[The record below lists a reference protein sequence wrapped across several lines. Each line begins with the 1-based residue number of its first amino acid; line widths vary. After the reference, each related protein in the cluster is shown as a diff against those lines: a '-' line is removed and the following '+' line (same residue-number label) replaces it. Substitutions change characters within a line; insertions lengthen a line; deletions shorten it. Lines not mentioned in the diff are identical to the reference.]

1 MGADHVELLTVLPPL
16 AAYRRDL
23 ESLGASQLTADDAAW
38 ITAAVALWHLE
49 REQPPDRDR
58 LDRTAELLDVAV
70 RGMGTPQFDS
80 PAHPSPPLLRLA
92 RLLAEQMEGYS
103 AWHLALSVLA
113 IAERTLD
120 PGPLDVGRIRA
131 HRARIQWWCGAM
143 AEAEA
148 SYRTLLRFARR
159 VNEPEL
165 LARGQLGL
173 AAVNHQRGNHPAM
186 VRWAKR
192 GLAVARQAKLLALDA
207 VAHHFLMIDAAERGD
222 YARALAH
229 GWTAFETA
237 HGHPVREAEG
247 LLNLAQL
254 LATMGQYRTALA
266 GFVAALER
274 DPPPRIA
281 LPAWG
286 GVATSASSLG
296 DRRITQHAAA
306 RIGKLA
312 AVPGWQFA
320 RASALAE
327 VTFALERLKLDA
339 TQPRRAAMALAEE
352 HRFNKISYRLAAMA
366 ETEAGEGEGE
376 GGGRWV
382 RSGESVVGASTDVLR
397 SVDALVDLRSSRVL
411 A

>member
-1 MGADHVELLTVLPPL
+1 MSADHVELLTVLPPL

-23 ESLGASQLTADDAAW
+23 ESLGAPQLTADDGRW

-49 REQPPDRDR
+49 GEESPDRDR
-58 LDRTAELLDVAV
+58 LDRASVLLDAAV
-70 RGMGTPQFDS
+70 QGMDAPQFDS
-80 PAHPSPPLLRLA
+80 PDHQSPPLLKRA
-92 RLLAEQMEGYS
+92 RLLAERIEGYS

-113 IAERTLD
+113 IAERTLN

-131 HRARIQWWCGAM
+131 HRARIQWWCGAIT
-143 AEAEA
+143 EAEA
-148 SYRTLLRFARR
+148 SYRELLRFARR

-165 LARGQLGL
+165 TARGRLGL
-173 AAVNHQRGNHPAM
+173 AAVNQLRGNHPAM

-192 GLAVARQAKLLALDA
+192 ALVVAQQTDLPALAA
-207 VAHHFLMIDAAERGD
+207 VAHHFLMIDAGERGD
-222 YARALAH
+222 YTRALAH

-237 HGHPVREAEG
+237 HGHPVREAEM

-254 LATMGQYRTALA
+254 LATMGEYRTALA

-286 GVATSASSLG
+286 GVATAASSLG
-296 DRRITQHAAA
+296 DRRITQRAAV
-306 RIGKLA
+306 RIGQLA
-312 AVPGWQFA
+312 SIPGWQFA

-327 VTFALERLKLDA
+327 VTFALERVQLDA

-352 HRFNKISYRLAAMA
+352 HRFNQISYRLAALA
-366 ETEAGEGEGE
+366 RPKVSEGEP
-376 GGGRWV
+376 V
-382 RSGESVVGASTDVLR
+382 DRSAALIDRVAGASTDVLR